1 MARRPSSFADIR
13 TSPRNQRLLK
23 WLRRKPQPAVV
34 IGETV
39 DGDEKR
45 ASVSLTGPTQ
55 WSDVLSVVRL
65 CVHFDAVD
73 KDGQVL
79 RSLDLDPDDPE
90 LRAES
95 EIEAAQAIARHSAP
109 GSVPLISLDIPRL
122 VDNLAR
128 NFREVSSEAAQH
140 TAHGYRDG
148 FSAMTNVVNLCL
160 NMLTRMDERMEQEE
174 LRRREEDEVRRQQEA
189 AAAAAGGGGQQG
201 TREQLVA
208 MALQKA
214 LGNGAAGAGGLAGL
228 DLGAVM
234 RMVQSI
240 QSAPPEGGES

>member
-1 MARRPSSFADIR
+1 MARSRTSFEDIR

-23 WLRRKPQPAVV
+23 WLRRKPQPVAVV
-34 IGETV
+34 GETV

-45 ASVSLTGPTQ
+45 ATVSLTGPTQ
-55 WSDVLSVVRL
+55 WSDVLSVVRA
-65 CVHFDAVD
+65 CVHFDAID
-73 KDGQVL
+73 KDGAVL

-90 LRAES
+90 LRAEN
-95 EIEAAQAIARHSAP
+95 EIEAAQAIAKHSAP
-109 GSVPLISLDIPRL
+109 GSVPVISIDIPRL

-128 NFREVSSEAAQH
+128 NMREVASEAAKQQSS
-140 TAHGYRDG
+140 GYRDG

-160 NMLTRMDERMEQEE
+160 NMLTRLDERLESEE

-189 AAAAAGGGGQQG
+189 AAAAAGGGQQPNQ
-201 TREQLVA
+201 REQLVA

-214 LGNGAAGAGGLAGL
+214 LGNGAAAAGGLAGL

-240 QSAPPEGGES
+240 QQAPPEGES